1 MLEIITEIIED
12 FDFVL
17 GKKEILLESEYDELL
32 IKYKINSYIFDD
44 APDNLLW
51 YWVDYDDEVKRYLG
65 LYASNDIIENYLNKN
80 ITLKELILS
89 SENYFIIDED
99 NNGDL
104 NYLSTIKKENIP
116 EKYLP
121 YEKYNNK

>member
-1 MLEIITEIIED
+1 MYVVVTTWTLE
-12 FDFVL
+12 
-17 GKKEILLESEYDELL
+17 KR
-32 IKYKINSYIFDD
+32 N
-44 APDNLLW
+44 NQ
-51 YWVDYDDEVKRYLG
+51 VKRYLG